1 MNLIDKHGLLEPE
14 QTDVLSN
21 GVIANFTLGKYN
33 SLDEILT
40 NLGVNVIIEPGTVT
54 RSIPSE
60 LEEAEKYWKNRW
72 EQLRKNENAGEER
85 SEAAN
90 NMERVPDEIKE
101 LKSMPLRGLYDPDPS
116 ANVIKLYPQ
125 EMAKEY
131 GGNNM
136 DELLLSTLAHETM
149 HAYFNRE
156 SRKNYPYVYFVE
168 EPLAEFGML
177 LYLSENYDS
186 IFNWARSDVRGKKT
200 CYKFGDLLM
209 DMHEAEKKTD
219 SSIRK
224 YLEDYKIELDPYYIP
239 TLASGGRQIIL
250 PSKSNFPIL
259 VNRNR
264 ISPRWKDVFDNPPRY
279 FWDDATKT
287 LGLDGE
293 WPSGAH
299 YKRID
304 IFRFFINVDI
314 ATIDSQVQHI
324 YLGDSFSTYN
334 PEDFLS
340 KEPVS
345 VSPKNKVF
353 KSINGIPVF
362 KKDNT
367 PALYEVGNGY
377 FRLCR
382 NGKWGVIDTQ
392 LNLIVPYKYDCI
404 FRIDKNGLFKVRISN
419 GSKHLHGLVN
429 AQGKEQ
435 VPVIYEHLSDNNGTY
450 TVKKDG
456 KEFQIDEHGNE
467 IK

>member
-1 MNLIDKHGLLEPE
+1 MNLIDKHGLLEHE

-21 GVIANFTLGKYN
+21 RVIANFTLGKYN

-177 LYLSENYDS
+177 LYLSENYES
-186 IFNWARSDVRGKKT
+186 IFNWALSDVKGKKT
-200 CYKFGDLLM
+200 CYKYGATLM
-209 DMHEAEKKTD
+209 KMHKAEKKTD
-219 SSIRK
+219 STIRK
-224 YLEDYKIELDPYYIP
+224 YLEDYKIKLDLYDMP
-239 TLASGGRQIIL
+239 TLDSKGGKILL
-250 PSKSNFPIL
+250 PSKPNSPIL
-259 VNRNR
+259 VKGQLVSR
-264 ISPRWKDVFDNPPRY
+264 RWKDVFDNPPRY

-293 WPSGAH
+293 WGH
-299 YKRID
+299 FHRKRFGIGLFIDVDID
-304 IFRFFINVDI
+304 IHHFRDNQI
-314 ATIDSQVQHI
+314 QQI
-324 YLGDSFSTYN
+324 YLGDSFSTDN
-334 PEDFLS
+334 PERLLS
-340 KEPVS
+340 EAPVY

-353 KSINGIPVF
+353 KSIKGIPVF
-362 KKDNT
+362 RKDNT
-367 PALYEVGNGY
+367 PALRRVGNGY

-382 NGKWGVIDTQ
+382 NGKWGVIDAQ
-392 LNLIVPYKYDCI
+392 LNEIVSFKYDYI
-404 FRIDKNGLFKVRISN
+404 WPIDENGLFKVEIDKLR
-419 GSKHLHGLVN
+419 GLVDTKGN
-429 AQGKEQ
+429 EQ
-435 VPVIYEHLSDNNGTY
+435 VPVI
-450 TVKKDG
+450 
-456 KEFQIDEHGNE
+456 
-467 IK
+467 

>member
-1 MNLIDKHGLLEPE
+1 MNIIDNHGLLKPE
-14 QTDVLSN
+14 QTNVLNN
-21 GVIANFTLGKYN
+21 GVKTKFTLGKYN

-101 LKSMPLRGLYDPDPS
+101 LKSMPLRGLYDPS

-177 LYLSENYDS
+177 LYLSENYES
-186 IFNWARSDVRGKKT
+186 IFNWALSDVKGKKT
-200 CYKFGDLLM
+200 CYKYGATLM
-209 DMHEAEKKTD
+209 KMHKAEKKTD
-219 SSIRK
+219 STIRK
-224 YLEDYKIELDPYYIP
+224 YLEDYKIKLDPFYMP
-239 TLASGGRQIIL
+239 TLDSKSGQILL
-250 PSKSNFPIL
+250 PSKSNSPIL
-259 VNRNR
+259 VNGHWGSR
-264 ISPRWKDVFDNPPRY
+264 RWKDVFDNPPRY
-279 FWDDATKT
+279 FWDNATKT

-293 WPSGAH
+293 WGHFHSIHFGIGLF
-299 YKRID
+299 ID
-304 IFRFFINVDI
+304 VDV
-314 ATIDSQVQHI
+314 DVHLKDNQVQQI
-324 YLGDSFSTYN
+324 YLGDSFSTDH
-334 PEDFLS
+334 PGMLLS
-340 KEPVS
+340 EVPVY

-353 KSINGIPVF
+353 KSVNGIPVF

-367 PALYEVGNGY
+367 PTLRRVGNGY
-377 FRLCR
+377 YTLCR
-382 NGKWGVIDTQ
+382 NGKWGVIDAQ
-392 LNLIVPYKYDCI
+392 LNEIVSFKYDYI
-404 FRIDKNGLFKVRISN
+404 WSIDKNGLFVVKN
-419 GSKHLHGLVN
+419 DNLYGLVDAKGN
-429 AQGKEQ
+429 EQ
-435 VPVIYEHLSDNNGTY
+435 VPVIYEHLSYNNDGTY
-450 TVKKDG
+450 TAKKDG
-456 KEFQIDEHGNE
+456 KEFQGFPN
-467 IK
+467 

>member
-14 QTDVLSN
+14 QTDVLNN
-21 GVIANFTLGKYN
+21 GVIANFTLGKYKT
-33 SLDEILT
+33 LDEILT

-54 RSIPSE
+54 RSIPPE
-60 LEEAEKYWKNRW
+60 LEEAEKYWRDRW
-72 EQLRKNENAGEER
+72 EQLRKNKNAGEEG

-131 GGNNM
+131 RGKKMN
-136 DELLLSTLAHETM
+136 ELLLSTLAHETM

-156 SRKNYPYVYFVE
+156 SRKKYPYVYFVE

-177 LYLSENYDS
+177 LYLSESYPKFYD
-186 IFNWARSDVRGKKT
+186 WARSDVSGKKT

-250 PSKSNFPIL
+250 PSKSNSPIL

-293 WPSGAH
+293 WGH
-299 YKRID
+299 FYKRNGTGH
-304 IFRFFINVDI
+304 FIGVDI
-314 ATIDSQVQHI
+314 DLNIIDNQVQQI
-324 YLGDSFSTYN
+324 YLGDSFSTDD

-340 KEPVS
+340 EAPVS

-353 KSINGIPVF
+353 KSVNGIPVF

-367 PALYEVGNGY
+367 PALNSVGDGY
-377 FRLCR
+377 FKLCQ
-382 NGKWGVIDTQ
+382 NGKWGVVDTK
-392 LNLIVPYKYDCI
+392 LKLKVPYKYDYI
-404 FRIDKNGLFKVRISN
+404 WYIDENGLFKVEIDN
-419 GSKHLHGLVN
+419 LYGLVDAKGN
-429 AQGKEQ
+429 EQ
-435 VPVIYEHLSDNNGTY
+435 LPVVYEHLSYNNGTY
-450 TVKKDG
+450 TAKKDG
-456 KEFQIDEHGNE
+456 KEFLGFP
-467 IK
+467 KG